1 MTLKTNSEAC
11 IISITFHFET
21 ATVSLQRTII
31 TIICAS
37 SLFIIYC
44 FICVVCISIQ
54 DGATALT
61 EASENGFNLIVE
73 TLCKAG
79 ANVDHT
85 NAVS

>member
-21 ATVSLQRTII
+21 GTVSLQRTII
-31 TIICAS
+31 SIICAS
-37 SLFIIYC
+37 SLFIIRC

-61 EASENGFNLIVE
+61 VATENGFTLIVE
-73 TLCKAG
+73 ALCKAG